1 MRVGGN
7 IPLLRAERWRFAAR
21 AAATASAHSEETR
34 RRAEHTVRLLYAG
47 TEVSAEERGITNATR
62 FFAAARIVA
71 DGALQR
77 TVAQA
82 LQEALAVGHRGRIA
96 REAAISRGAEPQRTA
111 CAVDQD
117 TSATAAV
124 LAGVARAIGVHAAAE
139 AGAAGAARAA
149 AVDGGLVAVAGMA
162 QALGV
167 SLDGVTLPDMRAMR
181 RNA

>member
-82 LQEALAVGHRGRIA
+82 LQEALEVGHRGRIA

-124 LAGVARAIGVHAAAE
+124 LAGVARASASTPQPRPVPQGPHE
-139 AGAAGAARAA
+139 PPQSM
-149 AVDGGLVAVAGMA
+149 AVSSPL
-162 QALGV
+162 QAW
-167 SLDGVTLPDMRAMR
+167 R
-181 RNA
+181 RRSVCLSTV